1 MWAPREVEISL
12 AWPKMR
18 KSVWKEQ
25 DLGLLLIF
33 DLLLWSV
40 WAGRCWIGAPTY
52 ICWPGQASGGQHL
65 SCKTRHVWADGSC
78 IPIFWCSRPQP
89 LHSFSQISAPS
100 QNWCE
105 FNPFERTEGITAI
118 KVSWSFWKH
127 AKNAFHCLEFICCDF
142 AIIRAWTFINYTEF
156 IQRKSGNRCFSQLQ
170 S

>member
-52 ICWPGQASGGQHL
+52 ICWPGQASGGQQM
-65 SCKTRHVWADGSC
+65 SCKTRHVWADGSA
-78 IPIFWCSRPQP
+78 P
-89 LHSFSQISAPS
+89 LHTDILVFQTSAPS
-100 QNWCE
+100 FFQPNLCTQSKPMWIQPIRKNWGNNCNKSE
-105 FNPFERTEGITAI
+105 LIILKTRQKCIPLSGIHLL
-118 KVSWSFWKH
+118 WFCH
-127 AKNAFHCLEFICCDF
+127 N
-142 AIIRAWTFINYTEF
+142 
-156 IQRKSGNRCFSQLQ
+156 
-170 S
+170 